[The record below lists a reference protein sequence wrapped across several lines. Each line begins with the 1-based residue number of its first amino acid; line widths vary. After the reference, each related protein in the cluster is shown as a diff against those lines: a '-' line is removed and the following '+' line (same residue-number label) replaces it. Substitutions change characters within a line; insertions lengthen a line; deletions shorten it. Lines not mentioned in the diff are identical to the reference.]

1 MSTAIMSQNA
11 MYEFGENLMKSGV
24 NTDGPLA
31 VGSSMRLT
39 LTRMTSTPIRPPG
52 RPQRHHRQHFPLQ
65 DRAVSTVRRVRR
77 VQVWRQVPVRARHA
91 RAAQPGPPSQVQN
104 RAVQNLSHGGILPL
118 RTALSFRPQPRG
130 GDAAERSFAVLQRCY
145 GCAEATSVSSQSCA
159 VAG

>member
-31 VGSSMRLT
+31 VGSSM
-39 LTRMTSTPIRPPG
+39 
-52 RPQRHHRQHFPLQ
+52 RHHRQHFPLQ